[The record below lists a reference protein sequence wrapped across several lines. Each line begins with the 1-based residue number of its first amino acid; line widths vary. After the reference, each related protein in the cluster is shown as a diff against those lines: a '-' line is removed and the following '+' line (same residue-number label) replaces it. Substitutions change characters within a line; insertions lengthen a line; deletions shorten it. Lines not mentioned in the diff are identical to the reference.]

1 MARATHPDVK
11 WWQGDRGRQAE
22 RPQQIPA
29 RGWVDILK
37 RVKQRIA
44 RSRLSII
51 AAGVAFYALMAIPP
65 ALIALV
71 SIYGLIFD
79 PQQVVDQIRALSG
92 FLPEEAANVMAT
104 QLGEVANSDRTALG
118 VGSAAA
124 ILLALWSASAGMRT
138 LMEALNVAY
147 EEEETRGTIRFYATA
162 LLLTLLAI
170 VGALLA
176 IALVVAVPAAMQIL
190 GLGAFAKVAATVATL
205 LVLAGGMLIG
215 LAVVFRYGPSRTK
228 AQWRWTTPG
237 AVFATL
243 AWIIGSALFSLY
255 VANFADYNK
264 TYGSMGAIV
273 ILLTW
278 FLLTAYVML
287 IGGELNAEM
296 ERQTEKD
303 TTEARKPMGQRGAS
317 AADTIGPSR

>member
-1 MARATHPDVK
+1 MPRAIHPDMPFEH
-11 WWQGDRGRQAE
+11 GRGRSAE
-22 RPQQIPA
+22 SPQDIPA
-29 RGWVDILK
+29 RGWLDIAKRLK
-37 RVKQRIA
+37 ERIS

-71 SIYGLIFD
+71 SLYGLMFD

-92 FLPEEAANVMAT
+92 ILPAEATDVLAG
-104 QLGEVANSDRTALG
+104 QLTDVASSDRTALG
-118 VGSAAA
+118 VGSAVA
-124 ILLALWSASAGMRT
+124 ILVALWSSSSGMRT
-138 LMEALNVAY
+138 LMQALNVAY

-162 LLLTLLAI
+162 LVLTLLAI
-170 VGALLA
+170 VGALVA

-205 LVLAGGMLIG
+205 LILAGGMLAG

-228 AQWRWTTPG
+228 PKWRWSTPG
-237 AVFATL
+237 AIFATL
-243 AWIIGSALFSLY
+243 MWIIGSALFSLY
-255 VANFADYNK
+255 VANFSSYNE

-278 FLLTAYVML
+278 LLLTAYVIL

-296 ERQTEKD
+296 ERQTARD
-303 TTEARKPMGQRGAS
+303 TTDANERLGRRGAS
-317 AADTIGPSR
+317 AADTVGAST